1 MIGHGLAKC
10 RVIHDQGRDPEPQQ
24 KSSQKIVFDEPDKGR
39 TVAPKQRQEY
49 RKKDPQ
55 PKLVEGPTDNS
66 NFVVPGEGNA
76 RSPLGH
82 LALPSP
88 GTTKFELSVGP
99 STSFGCGSFFR
110 YS

>member
-82 LALPSP
+82 LVRMYGLKQEGGGVNCLKGVFAN
-88 GTTKFELSVGP
+88 FLS
-99 STSFGCGSFFR
+99 
-110 YS
+110 